1 MDAKAYDALER
12 RRLKTGHNSFD
23 HWYEYFFGDIREEE
37 ITRTLRDNTFEALH
51 RKYFN
56 DNDDGIS
63 RLRQHKFDELYSQ
76 YINRSHSIGQDMSFP
91 SPVSN
96 SWIEMHKFKNN
107 MDNANSVNIFPETH
121 EFKDNVN
128 SVNTFPETHE
138 IAQELHE
145 EIPIDKPSSSQK
157 TITPKK
163 KQAKIESID
172 ESTIQ
177 NEVKGT
183 KRKKLKVCRPRKSSS
198 T

>member
-23 HWYEYFFGDIREEE
+23 HWYEYYFGDTREEE
-37 ITRTLRDNTFEALH
+37 ITRTLCDNAFEALH

-56 DNDDGIS
+56 DNDDDIS
-63 RLRQHKFDELYSQ
+63 RLRQHKFDEYM
-76 YINRSHSIGQDMSFP
+76 NRSHSIGQDMSFP

-96 SWIEMHKFKNN
+96 SWIEVYKFKNN
-107 MDNANSVNIFPETH
+107 MDNVNSVNIFPETH

-128 SVNTFPETHE
+128 SVNTFPETYE

-145 EIPIDKPSSSQK
+145 LHEEISIDKLSSSQK
-157 TITPKK
+157 TITPKE
-163 KQAKIESID
+163 KQTKIIELID